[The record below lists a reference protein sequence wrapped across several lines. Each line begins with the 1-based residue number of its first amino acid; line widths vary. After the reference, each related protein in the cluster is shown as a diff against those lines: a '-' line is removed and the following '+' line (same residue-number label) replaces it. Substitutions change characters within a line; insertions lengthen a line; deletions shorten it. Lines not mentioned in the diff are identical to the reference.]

1 MDNTEASQGKARAV
15 PERLERQIAFLI
27 EADKLKT
34 ILRRNR
40 VITDP
45 ARRENDAEH
54 TFHLALM
61 ATTLAEYAD
70 APVNLARVLKML
82 LVHDLVE
89 IDAGDTFMYD
99 PQAMAGKDERETAAA
114 ARIFGLLP
122 EDQGREFREL
132 WEEFETRQSDDARFA
147 AALDRLHPLLG
158 NCHTQG
164 GAWKEY
170 GIRAPQVY
178 ARNERI
184 SEGSRELWKYA
195 RGLLEEAIRR
205 GDLEEDGAGK

>member
-1 MDNTEASQGKARAV
+1 M
-15 PERLERQIAFLI
+15 AFLL
-27 EADKLKT
+27 EADKLKN

-61 ATTLAEYAD
+61 AATLVEYAD
-70 APVNLARVLKML
+70 APVDLARVLRML

-89 IDAGDTFMYD
+89 IDAGDTFMYTG
-99 PQAMAGKDERETAAA
+99 AMASKEDRETLAAK
-114 ARIFGLLP
+114 RIFGLLP
-122 EDQGREFREL
+122 EDQAVEFRGL
-132 WEEFETRQSDDARFA
+132 WMEFEARGSDDARFA

-170 GIRAPQVY
+170 GVHAPQVH

-184 SEGSRELWKYA
+184 NDGSRALWSYA

-205 GDLEEDGAGK
+205 GDLEAGESDHESGV

>member
-1 MDNTEASQGKARAV
+1 MG
-15 PERLERQIAFLI
+15 ERLDRQIAFLI

-34 ILRRNR
+34 VLRRNR
-40 VITDP
+40 VIAEP

-61 ATTLAEYAD
+61 AATLAEYAD
-70 APVNLARVLKML
+70 GPVDTARVLKML

-99 PQAMAGKDERETAAA
+99 PQAMASKDDRETRAAE
-114 ARIFGLLP
+114 RIFGLLP
-122 EDQGREFREL
+122 DDQAAEFRAL
-132 WEEFETRQSDDARFA
+132 WEEFEGRRSDDARFA

-158 NCHTQG
+158 NCYTGG

-178 ARNERI
+178 ARNVQI
-184 SEGSRELWKYA
+184 NDGSRELWACA

-205 GDLEEDGAGK
+205 GDLEAAGTGETA